1 MVLNSSSSVTLLNAR
16 CCEKVRVVFFFV
28 RQTHF
33 ECFIFVLIEKEKYG
47 GTNGETQERI
57 R

>member
-1 MVLNSSSSVTLLNAR
+1 MLNAR
-16 CCEKVRVVFFFV
+16 CCKKVRRDVFV
-28 RQTHF
+28 RLTHF
-33 ECFIFVLIEKEKYG
+33 ECFIFILIEKEKYA

>member
-16 CCEKVRVVFFFV
+16 CCDKVRVVFFFV

>member
-1 MVLNSSSSVTLLNAR
+1 MVNVR
-16 CCEKVRVVFFFV
+16 CYEKVRLFFWFL

-33 ECFIFVLIEKEKYG
+33 ECVIFVLIEKEKYG
-47 GTNGETQERI
+47 GTNGETQERV